1 MRHIIPILICSNNDF
16 SNLSVRLVW
25 VYTANEFQEIP
36 WVELPVMRQQE
47 RVRLPWPEARCP
59 TGMGTLGTKYGLV
72 WWLPK
77 CQMPYWEQNPHRVPQ
92 AFPPASALHS
102 DHSTPERPSTSWQ
115 GMVSDNFTS
124 DNFFCNHSRLPVRSC
139 ILASAFSLMFFCLLT
154 LKQNICVV

>member
-72 WWLPK
+72 WWLPR
-77 CQMPYWEQNPHRVPQ
+77 CQMPYWDRNKTHTGFRKLSLQRQLYILIIPRLNVHQ
-92 AFPPASALHS
+92 PPDKEWSL
-102 DHSTPERPSTSWQ
+102 T
-115 GMVSDNFTS
+115 
-124 DNFFCNHSRLPVRSC
+124 SC
-139 ILASAFSLMFFCLLT
+139 ISIRFVFVFPVCFFCLLT
-154 LKQNICVV
+154 LKPNIFVV